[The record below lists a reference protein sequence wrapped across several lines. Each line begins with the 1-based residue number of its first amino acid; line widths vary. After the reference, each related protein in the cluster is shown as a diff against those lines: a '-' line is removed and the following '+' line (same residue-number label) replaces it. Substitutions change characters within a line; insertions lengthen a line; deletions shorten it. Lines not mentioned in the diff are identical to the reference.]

1 MLFGQGRQPSL
12 DEAEKKT
19 VIDLVCA
26 NLKREYIFPEITQK
40 YIDKLKEYVLLEN
53 MTV

>member
-1 MLFGQGRQPSL
+1 MRL
-12 DEAEKKT
+12 KKKA
-19 VIDLVCA
+19 VIDSICA
-26 NLKREYIFPEITQK
+26 NLEREYIFPEITQK